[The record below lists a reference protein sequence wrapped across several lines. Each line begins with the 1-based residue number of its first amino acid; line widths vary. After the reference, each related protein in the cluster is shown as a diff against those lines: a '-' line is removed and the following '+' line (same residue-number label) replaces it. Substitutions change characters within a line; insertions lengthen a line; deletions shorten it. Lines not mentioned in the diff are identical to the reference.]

1 MGFKM
6 ENRIST
12 KTEVS
17 GSSPE
22 WPTTST
28 TIDSHWWKLTT
39 FIRYIEICD
48 AGRESQPTTDTEQL
62 IYDG

>member
-1 MGFKM
+1 M

-12 KTEVS
+12 KTEVP

-22 WPTTST
+22 LPTTST
-28 TIDSHWWKLTT
+28 TIDNHRRKLTRL
-39 FIRYIEICD
+39 IRYLEIWH